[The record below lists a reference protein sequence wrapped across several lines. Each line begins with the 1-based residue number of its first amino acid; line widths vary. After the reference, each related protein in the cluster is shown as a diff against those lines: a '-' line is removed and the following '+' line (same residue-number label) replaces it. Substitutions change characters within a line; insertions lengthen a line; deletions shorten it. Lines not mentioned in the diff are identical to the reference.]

1 MVGIVGLRIHCWQLV
16 LMHATGGIMLAE
28 QPLLASE
35 SGQFEVAN
43 LLLEAGADK
52 DCRDEAGRTALM
64 LAFQSGHSEVA
75 RLLWSARLK
84 QVLHVGNAGEVHALA
99 VHPSS
104 EMQLFATG
112 SSDATIRFWD
122 ARDHSPVGRVLDYT
136 RDQYWWP
143 DGPVPKDGK
152 LGHSNSGGITQLQ
165 VSSDR
170 AFVMSNAKDGQVLFF
185 DIRTGE
191 RALVL
196 PGRTGV
202 WAANRHFCAPDVK
215 CCTSLRSLTALAA
228 AGEVPN
234 TGTAAA
240 ALSKEL
246 LVFGDTSHSVQLYS
260 YPALEG
266 QGPAGPDNHS
276 SLRRATTAAAEGTGV
291 STEAADSRT
300 RRRGANCWLFAPTV
314 CQGTYGAPAYRK
326 VPGNKCQGGWSP
338 PTIEVP
344 CPSGVGWRNLLKW
357 ALLLLFVFGACH
369 VGQRSFGSGGG
380 KAGFG
385 EYRAG
390 FRFSFAWLGSQLLLA
405 AAGLCACIG
414 RLMSR
419 TPRDYEK
426 LKDMAGGWI
435 LEMSGSGED
444 EWDFDGVG
452 RESLNDFLDEADDD
466 DHPPPSYYGALDKK
480 LGEPVEREEPKIV
493 TGAASRAARDQP
505 VPRLAAPPTTGG
517 GPQTFD
523 MASTDEDL
531 L

>member
-1 MVGIVGLRIHCWQLV
+1 MGTGNVGASLRFEPEETSTFLSRDGGLTWVEAHKGAFIYEFGDHGGLIVMADDLKK
-16 LMHATGGIMLAE
+16 TGEVVFTWNEG
-28 QPLLASE
+28 E
-35 SGQFEVAN
+35 SWYDFKVSNTPFEVDNIITEPN
-43 LLLEAGADK
+43 LTATTFVMFGTREEGAG
-52 DCRDEAGRTALM
+52 
-64 LAFQSGHSEVA
+64 VVYY
-75 RLLWSARLK
+75 LK
-84 QVLHVGNAGEVHALA
+84 FDSLQFPACK
-99 VHPSS
+99 
-104 EMQLFATG
+104 G
-112 SSDATIRFWD
+112 SSAAD
-122 ARDHSPVGRVLDYT
+122 S
-136 RDQYWWP
+136 
-143 DGPVPKDGK
+143 
-152 LGHSNSGGITQLQ
+152 
-165 VSSDR
+165 VSSDYETWTASDGKRVGNEQCMLGQQVTYIRRKRTSQCWNGEAFERPTYKRTCICTQADYACDVGFVR
-170 AFVMSNAKDGQVLFF
+170 AVG
-185 DIRTGE
+185 
-191 RALVL
+191 
-196 PGRTGV
+196 
-202 WAANRHFCAPDVK
+202 
-215 CCTSLRSLTALAA
+215 
-228 AGEVPN
+228 
-234 TGTAAA
+234 
-240 ALSKEL
+240 
-246 LVFGDTSHSVQLYS
+246 
-260 YPALEG
+260 
-266 QGPAGPDNHS
+266 
-276 SLRRATTAAAEGTGV
+276 
-291 STEAADSRT
+291 STECT
-300 RRRGANCWLFAPTV
+300 FGGAEMMPDRFAPTV

-369 VGQRSFGSGGG
+369 VGQKSFSSGGG

-426 LKDMAGGWI
+426 LKG
-435 LEMSGSGED
+435 D
-444 EWDFDGVG
+444 EWDFDSVG

-480 LGEPVEREEPKIV
+480 LGEAVEREEPKIV